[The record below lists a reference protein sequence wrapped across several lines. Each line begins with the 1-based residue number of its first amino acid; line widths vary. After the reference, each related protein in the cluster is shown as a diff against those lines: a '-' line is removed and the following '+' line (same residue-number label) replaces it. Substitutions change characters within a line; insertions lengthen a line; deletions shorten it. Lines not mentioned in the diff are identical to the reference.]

1 MPIKTLSLPSF
12 GSAQNQPTLPI
23 SLHQKRI
30 DQTLL
35 ALQKHKLDALVVYAD
50 REHSANLAYLTG
62 FDPRFEEALLILT
75 AKGRKTLLVG
85 NECMGYLP
93 SEKLSLTVEMFQ
105 EFSLMGQP
113 RENSRPLKTILTDA
127 GLTRGMKIGVT
138 GWKYFSGKLI
148 PGGPL
153 VHESPSYLIDNLRT
167 ISASR
172 KNVLNAGALFI
183 DPESGLRSHCEPD
196 QIACLE
202 FAASVTSDAI
212 LATLQHLKEGIS
224 EHSLQKHF
232 DTRGLTLSC
241 HSMTSFGAKAA
252 RGLASPGNGLLKRG
266 EPFTMAMGVAGS
278 LTARAGALI
287 SSPSDLPN
295 NLRTFYPA
303 FVSNYYAMVAAWYR
317 CLKVGVS
324 AGDVF
329 AAVEQTRDASLLKLA
344 LNPGHL
350 IHLDEWTHSPFHAH
364 SKTILTSGMA
374 LQADLIP
381 ISQGPFC
388 TSNVEDGIVLADASL
403 RQALAKKHPAL
414 FQRIQA
420 RRAFMQ
426 NTLNI
431 TLHDSVL
438 PLSNTPAWL
447 PPYAL
452 DLTQAM
458 TA

>member
-1 MPIKTLSLPSF
+1 MPIQTLSLPSF
-12 GSAQNQPTLPI
+12 GASTTQPALPT

-35 ALQKHKLDALVVYAD
+35 ALQQHKLDALVVYAD

-62 FDPRFEEALLILT
+62 FDPRFEEAVLILT
-75 AKGRKTLLVG
+75 AKGSKTLLVG
-85 NECMGYLP
+85 NECTGYLP
-93 SEKLSLTVEMFQ
+93 DQKLALKVELFQ
-105 EFSLMGQP
+105 ELSLMGQP
-113 RENSRPLKTILTDA
+113 RESSRPLKTILADA
-127 GLTRGMKIGVT
+127 GITRGMHIGVA
-138 GWKYFSGKLI
+138 GWKYFTGKLI

-153 VHESPSYLIDNLRT
+153 IHESPSYLIDTLR
-167 ISASR
+167 SLSGSR
-172 KNVLNAGALFI
+172 KNVTNAGALFI
-183 DPESGLRSHCEPD
+183 DPERGLRSHCEPD

-202 FAASVTSDAI
+202 YAATATSDAI
-212 LATLQHLKEGIS
+212 LAALRHLKEGIS
-224 EHSLQKHF
+224 ELSLQPHF
-232 DTRGLTLSC
+232 NTRGLTLSC
-241 HSMTSFGAKAA
+241 HSMTSFGPKAA
-252 RGLASPGNGLLKRG
+252 RGLASPANNLLTRG
-266 EPFTMAMGVAGS
+266 DPFTMAMGLAGS
-278 LTARAGALI
+278 LTARAGALV
-287 SSPSDLPN
+287 SSPAELPK

-303 FVSNYYAMVAAWYR
+303 FVTNYYAMVAAWYR
-317 CLKVGVS
+317 SLKVGAL

-329 AAVEQTRDASLLKLA
+329 AAVEKTRNPKLLKLA

-350 IHLDEWTHSPFHAH
+350 IHLDEWTHSPFHH
-364 SKTILTSGMA
+364 SSTTPLTSGMA

-403 RQALAKKHPAL
+403 RAALAKKHPAVYA
-414 FQRIQA
+414 RIQA

-426 NTLNI
+426 NTLLI
-431 TLHDSVL
+431 PLHESVL

-452 DLTQAM
+452 NLTQAL